1 MMNNRLIILREALTL
16 PKMNILNKNIKITTK
31 IIFVNILY
39 SVIGKQTLTLISRI
53 ITIYVISLFQ
63 IYYFSDNIYIFQ
75 ENIIIVSI
83 IVQ

>member
-39 SVIGKQTLTLISRI
+39 SVIGKQILTLISRK
-53 ITIYVISLFQ
+53 TILYVILYKLNSL
-63 IYYFSDNIYIFQ
+63 
-75 ENIIIVSI
+75 
-83 IVQ
+83 